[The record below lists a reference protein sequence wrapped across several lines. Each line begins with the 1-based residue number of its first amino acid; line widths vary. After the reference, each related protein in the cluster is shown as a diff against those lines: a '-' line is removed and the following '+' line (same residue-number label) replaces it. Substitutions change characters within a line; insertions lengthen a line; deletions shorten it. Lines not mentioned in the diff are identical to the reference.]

1 MALTSK
7 ENILKAAA
15 VLICLAFMFELF
27 SMGGR
32 YTQPAEQ
39 TGENQTVS
47 QQVTGV
53 SIVEGTLLAYEP
65 QIYVFNPDE
74 KARTVV
80 AGLVESGAVEYAAP
94 NPDGSLALNLPKKAD
109 MAQIAAGFAGSN
121 ATLIARARLR
131 MPSNITFTTN
141 TGAVSA
147 EFRDVTIELL
157 PDVPVGRNVTVRVTG
172 TILDG
177 KITTYLAVPVSI
189 KLSFPANATVTG
201 YSSGHAVLVEVPWEN
216 RLFDD
221 AALRTEFLA
230 RYPAG
235 NFTIYRNSSVM
246 VALENATFEQG
257 YVVAKNADG
266 LVINGSFAD
275 KARISDDLL
284 SAGILAPPYFPSTQ
298 LVLKFEG
305 EKNVSFISGFVNY
318 TSLVDYRQAQ
328 LELPALLEYQ
338 NKTFELVGRNLTSI
352 IEEQPAGSEVALEFT
367 GSLFAG
373 RISEIQVKEQAG

>member
-1 MALTSK
+1 MALTSR

-15 VLICLAFMFELF
+15 VLIVLAFLFELF

-32 YTQPAEQ
+32 YTEPSGQA
-39 TGENQTVS
+39 GENQTVS

-53 SIVEGTLLAYEP
+53 SMVEGTLLAYEP
-65 QIYVFNPDE
+65 QIYVFNVDE
-74 KARTVV
+74 EARAIVG
-80 AGLVESGAVEYAAP
+80 ALVDDGTVEYATP
-94 NPDGSLALNLPKKAD
+94 EPDGSLALNLPKKANVT
-109 MAQIAAGFAGSN
+109 QIAASFAGTN
-121 ATLIARARLR
+121 ATLIARGRLR

-141 TGAVSA
+141 TGNVSA
-147 EFRDVTIELL
+147 EFRDVIVEML

-177 KITTYLAVPVSI
+177 KVTTYLAVPVSI
-189 KLSFPANATVTG
+189 KLSFPANATVLG
-201 YSSGHAVLVEVPWEN
+201 YSPAHAVLVEVPWEK

-235 NFTIYRNSSVM
+235 ELSLYRNSSVL

-257 YVVAKNADG
+257 YVVAKAADM
-266 LVINGSFAD
+266 LIINESFTD
-275 KARISDDLL
+275 KARITDDLL
-284 SAGILAPPYFPSTQ
+284 SANVLAPPYFPSTNIT
-298 LVLKFEG
+298 LKFEG
-305 EKNVSFISGFVNY
+305 EKNVSFISDFVNY
-318 TSLVDYRQAQ
+318 TSLADYREAS

-338 NKTFELVGRNLTSI
+338 NRTFELVGRNLTMI
-352 IEEQPAGSEVALEFT
+352 IAEQPVGSEVALEFT

-373 RISEIQVKEQAG
+373 RISEIQLKEQTG